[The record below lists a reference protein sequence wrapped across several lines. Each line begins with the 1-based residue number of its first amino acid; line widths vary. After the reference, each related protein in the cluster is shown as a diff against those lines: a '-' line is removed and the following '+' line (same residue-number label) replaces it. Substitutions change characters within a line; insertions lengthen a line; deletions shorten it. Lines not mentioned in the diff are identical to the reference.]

1 MGLLGNG
8 WEDPQSAAIMALAGG
23 LLQGNF
29 AGGLLGATDA
39 YGAAKMGALKQSLLK
54 AQLDEQQAEAAQ
66 KKSTLEQAALLRRE
80 LPGLFGGGGWSGGQ
94 AVPQSSGGV
103 EMFSQPPGVTPMRQ
117 SAAPSFDVQRAI
129 QLGLSPKQIEEY
141 AALTNVGRPKA
152 TRQMEVD
159 DGRGGKRLALVDDYG
174 QEVAGFA
181 GYTAPV
187 QVNRGDRVEFV
198 KPAPGVSLGINM
210 SPDARASNAL
220 GWANHSLSKQ
230 RLAMDASAP
239 KGQVVETP
247 NGFVL
252 VDPREGTSRAITGPD
267 GQALRGKG
275 TDRNLTD
282 AQAKA
287 NLFGSRMKES
297 DRILQSLEGKYFPA
311 AVNAKMAAQE
321 TPGIGGVAGYVG
333 NLALSKEGQQAEQA
347 QRDFVNAV
355 LRRESGAVISP
366 QEFANAQ
373 KQYFPQPGDSKEVLA
388 QKRRNRTIAIEG
400 LMAEVPEGRRGVPSL
415 TNPGNT
421 GGATGG
427 WSIQKVN

>member
-1 MGLLGNG
+1 
-8 WEDPQSAAIMALAGG
+8 
-23 LLQGNF
+23 
-29 AGGLLGATDA
+29 
-39 YGAAKMGALKQSLLK
+39 
-54 AQLDEQQAEAAQ
+54 
-66 KKSTLEQAALLRRE
+66 
-80 LPGLFGGGGWSGGQ
+80 
-94 AVPQSSGGV
+94 
-103 EMFSQPPGVTPMRQ
+103 
-117 SAAPSFDVQRAI
+117 
-129 QLGLSPKQIEEY
+129 
-141 AALTNVGRPKA
+141 
-152 TRQMEVD
+152 
-159 DGRGGKRLALVDDYG
+159 
-174 QEVAGFA
+174 
-181 GYTAPV
+181 
-187 QVNRGDRVEFV
+187 
-198 KPAPGVSLGINM
+198 
-210 SPDARASNAL
+210 
-220 GWANHSLSKQ
+220 
-230 RLAMDASAP
+230 
-239 KGQVVETP
+239 
-247 NGFVL
+247 
-252 VDPREGTSRAITGPD
+252 
-267 GQALRGKG
+267 
-275 TDRNLTD
+275 
-282 AQAKA
+282 
-287 NLFGSRMKES
+287 MKES